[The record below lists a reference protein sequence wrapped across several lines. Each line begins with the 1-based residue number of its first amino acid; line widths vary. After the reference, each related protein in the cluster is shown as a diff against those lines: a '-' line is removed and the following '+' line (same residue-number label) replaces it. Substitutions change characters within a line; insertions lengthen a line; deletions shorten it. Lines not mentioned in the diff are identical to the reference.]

1 MVGGC
6 AADENVLV
14 GFAAEE
20 VEVAFD
26 LVGGE
31 DDPVDDG
38 VPVVVF
44 EQVFGIVDIAGN
56 GFCAF
61 GDGPGGLTAGEQVQ
75 VNALFD
81 SELAA
86 CRGDDSGSADKEDF
100 HRAF

>member
-6 AADENVLV
+6 AGDENVLV
-14 GFAAEE
+14 GFAPEE
-20 VEVAFD
+20 VEVAFN

-44 EQVFGIVDIAGN
+44 EEGFGVVDIAGD

-61 GDGPGGLTAGEQVQ
+61 GDGARRLAPGEEVE
-75 VNALFD
+75 VDALF
-81 SELAA
+81 E
-86 CRGDDSGSADKEDF
+86 G
-100 HRAF
+100 